1 MNVTITAYLLIQ
13 TDVGAVEEVLDAVA
27 ADPGVSW
34 ADPVTGPY
42 DMVAAISAPLGEFIP
57 RIHGKLSGSGVTRT
71 ITCPTSRGESA

>member
-1 MNVTITAYLLIQ
+1 MDATITAYLLIQ

-42 DMVAAISAPLGEFIP
+42 DMVAAISAPPGEVVP
-57 RIHGKLSGSGVTRT
+57 RLQDKLSASGATRT
-71 ITCPTSRGESA
+71 VTCPTPRG